1 MAFCE
6 IKGVLMSKPLLFY
19 SINERTDVYD
29 YCKRKGLKPYKFEN
43 KVLDGYLFKDVIQYV
58 KGDFVYEFLDDN
70 EYYFG
75 MTILMRLPQLTYERL
90 LNVALNSRYYDER
103 VGAISIILKDYTK
116 EFEQFL
122 ISMLN
127 VEKKEIR
134 YKRGLKRV
142 SKFICWLMREYY
154 KSKLENIRDICE
166 KLKVKLK

>member
-1 MAFCE
+1 M
-6 IKGVLMSKPLLFY
+6 GKPRLFY
-19 SINERTDVYD
+19 IIYEFTNEDK
-29 YCKRKGLKPYKFEN
+29 YCKRNGLMPYKIQEMSTHIIG
-43 KVLDGYLFKDVIQYV
+43 DPIIYMPIQYI
-58 KGDFVYEFLDDN
+58 KRGYVYEVLDDN

-142 SKFICWLMREYY
+142 SKYICWLMREYY